1 MSYRDACSCAL
12 IDAAVCSFGR
22 HTCSF
27 GPFDLQAP
35 IRQRPDR
42 LLEALRHF
50 RCPHEPNGRARLP
63 NPCGRPS
70 NRTSRRHTGTAQCAT
85 GARQDR
91 LSVSHLVSRLNTAA
105 GKAAVRDG
113 ADRGLGAVGR
123 RSRTVG
129 SLDLLLRACV
139 STLPRAHSRAR
150 LAHTWFDLI
159 LKERY
164 LQRAIPMPGRRSC
177 TYCRSGTPPRL
188 AASRA
193 AAVAA
198 IRRSNL
204 PWKRATLLCSTY
216 G

>member
-42 LLEALRHF
+42 LLEALR
-50 RCPHEPNGRARLP
+50 PHSVPSRAQR
-63 NPCGRPS
+63 PCTPSESMRSTS
-70 NRTSRRHTGTAQCAT
+70 NRTSRRPTGTAQCAT

-91 LSVSHLVSRLNTAA
+91 LSVSRLVSRLNTAA
-105 GKAAVRDG
+105 GKR
-113 ADRGLGAVGR
+113 RGWRFGGGRRLGAHGLC
-123 RSRTVG
+123 

-139 STLPRAHSRAR
+139 STHPRAHSRAR

-177 TYCRSGTPPRL
+177 TYCRSGTPPRR
-188 AASRA
+188 APSRA